1 MFKIDVLGTLG
12 TNQKL
17 VATRGTQAQKKK
29 KTPKKNPK
37 TDTQ

>member
-1 MFKIDVLGTLG
+1 MFEIDLLGTLG

-29 KTPKKNPK
+29 KKKLTLGK
-37 TDTQ
+37 RAL

>member
-29 KTPKKNPK
+29 TKKKTPK
-37 TDTQ
+37 TDSQ